1 MLSELSAIAEVSDIQ
16 QPAKSSILSTFR
28 LEQRLRSDSNVRL
41 PRAPAAVHWQTPAH
55 RNGSHGKKGLKK
67 MKFNFLQKQTSRRE
81 MIRGSATLAGS
92 AFLAHL
98 FPATLLRA
106 SYAQQAPSAADLVAS
121 MRARFNAAP
130 IQTQKLADNLTV
142 LSGPGG
148 SVVVLNGPDGK
159 FVVDTFVAPAW
170 PRLKDALAGLGND
183 PVKYVIDTHWH
194 FDHTDNNAPLH
205 AAGAT
210 VLAHENTKKR
220 MSEPHDL
227 PVLYRGADGALAGLH
242 FDASPAEALPQQ
254 TFATSYQLR
263 ANGEILELQHVAPA
277 HTDSDIYVH
286 FQKANVI
293 SMGDLFFNGMYPYI
307 DPGPVGTI
315 TGNIAACD
323 KILSFAGNDTKIV
336 AGHGPLGNKAD
347 LMKFRDMLITS
358 RDRVQ
363 KLKSAGKSAQEAVAE
378 KPFADLDPV
387 WGKGIINSEQWIQ
400 IVYLTL

>member
-1 MLSELSAIAEVSDIQ
+1 
-16 QPAKSSILSTFR
+16 
-28 LEQRLRSDSNVRL
+28 
-41 PRAPAAVHWQTPAH
+41 
-55 RNGSHGKKGLKK
+55 

-81 MIRGSATLAGS
+81 MLRGSATLAGS

-106 SYAQQAPSAADLVAS
+106 SAARYAQQAPSPAEQLAS
-121 MRARFNAAP
+121 FRAQFNAVP
-130 IQTQKLADNLTV
+130 VETQKLADNVTMFD
-142 LSGPGG
+142 GPGG
-148 SVVVLNGPDGK
+148 AVVALNGPDGK

-170 PRLKDALAGLGND
+170 PKLKEALDGLGNA

-205 AAGAT
+205 AAGAR

-220 MSEPHDL
+220 MSEPHDQ
-227 PVLYRGADGALAGLH
+227 PVLYRAADGTLADLH
-242 FDASPAEALPQQ
+242 FDPSPGEALPQL
-254 TFATSYQLR
+254 TFPASYEFQ
-263 ANGEILELQHVAPA
+263 ANGETLALQRFAPA

-293 SMGDLFFNGMYPYI
+293 QMGDTFFNGMYPYI
-307 DPGPVGTI
+307 DPG
-315 TGNIAACD
+315 TGGKIDGMIAAAD
-323 KILSFAGNDTKIV
+323 RILALADNYTKIV

-347 LMKFRDMLITS
+347 LTKSRDMLITS

-378 KPFADLDPV
+378 KAFADLDPV
-387 WGKGIINSEQWIQ
+387 WGQGIINSDQWIQ